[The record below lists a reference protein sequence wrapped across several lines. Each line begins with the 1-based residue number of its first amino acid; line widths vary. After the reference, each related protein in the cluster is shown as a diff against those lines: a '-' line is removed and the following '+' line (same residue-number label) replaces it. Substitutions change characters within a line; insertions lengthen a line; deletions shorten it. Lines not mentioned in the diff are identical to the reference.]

1 MNENFW
7 WWLCN
12 VKVNE
17 EICCRETSKV
27 FVCVVLSVCFMA
39 FCVRVMWGVSFEMRR
54 RGGFCQ
60 THYLSS
66 EKHFPSILFS
76 SVQYLLYF
84 FVEYVYIYMTD
95 WLTLYFTLSSFR
107 EELVEWAFD
116 EDEKKRRRN
125 GKWIHNSTRNKD
137 D

>member
-27 FVCVVLSVCFMA
+27 FVCLCCSLCVLYGFLCESYVRSEFWDEKKGRILSNALLIIRETFPLYFIFFCSVFALFLCG
-39 FCVRVMWGVSFEMRR
+39 VRV
-54 RGGFCQ
+54 
-60 THYLSS
+60 YL
-66 EKHFPSILFS
+66 
-76 SVQYLLYF
+76 Y
-84 FVEYVYIYMTD
+84 D